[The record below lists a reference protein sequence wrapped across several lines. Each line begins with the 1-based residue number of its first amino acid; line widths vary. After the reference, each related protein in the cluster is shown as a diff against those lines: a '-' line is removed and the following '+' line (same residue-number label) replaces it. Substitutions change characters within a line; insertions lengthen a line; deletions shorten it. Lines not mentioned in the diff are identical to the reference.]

1 MGIPVL
7 DGRGFSARDTG
18 ASPRVA
24 VVNHTFARKFGGSA
38 RTIGRTLRTSPE
50 PGFPSAV
57 YEVVGIIPDTRYSD
71 LRNPTPPM
79 VFAPDS
85 QYPGI
90 GPWAVVMIYS
100 RIDPAAA
107 IAAVSQHMSKA
118 HPDVVA
124 ESTLFQARVRDRMV
138 RDRLLATLAGF
149 FGVLAAVLAM
159 VGLYG
164 MVSFAVAQRRQEIG
178 IRVALGADRRS
189 VVSMILRE
197 AARLVTIGIGIGM
210 MLSLAAGRVAPA
222 LLFGLEPG
230 DPLTLGFAALLL
242 TLVAAASSYLPARAA
257 SRLNPLMAL
266 RHD

>member
-1 MGIPVL
+1 
-7 DGRGFSARDTG
+7 
-18 ASPRVA
+18 
-24 VVNHTFARKFGGSA
+24 
-38 RTIGRTLRTSPE
+38 
-50 PGFPSAV
+50 
-57 YEVVGIIPDTRYSD
+57 
-71 LRNPTPPM
+71 
-79 VFAPDS
+79 
-85 QYPGI
+85 
-90 GPWAVVMIYS
+90 
-100 RIDPAAA
+100 
-107 IAAVSQHMSKA
+107 
-118 HPDVVA
+118 
-124 ESTLFQARVRDRMV
+124 MV

-257 SRLNPLMAL
+257 SRLDPLMAL